1 MDRGRQ
7 PRLLQMHCAAINR
20 YCLLVGH
27 TAANPLHVANMVQDA
42 ADRQVDKEADEH
54 TYHIDSA
61 MYYASSVNKALL
73 LYNDC
78 YMG

>member
-1 MDRGRQ
+1 
-7 PRLLQMHCAAINR
+7 
-20 YCLLVGH
+20 
-27 TAANPLHVANMVQDA
+27 MVQDA
-42 ADRQVDKEADEH
+42 ADRQVDKEADEQ

-61 MYYASSVNKALL
+61 MYYVSSVNKALL